1 LSATPTA
8 WAQAN
13 LGSKKSPAFT
23 SKEYEIPAGA
33 KVAFV
38 AIPEANS
45 TKTISIKNS
54 STTASFS
61 TAVSEADVTV
71 TLGT

>member
-1 LSATPTA
+1 LTDAPAA
-8 WAQAN
+8 WAQSN
-13 LGSKKSPAFT
+13 LGSKKSQSFT
-23 SKEYEIPAGA
+23 SKEYEIPSGA

-45 TKTISIKNS
+45 TKTVSIKNS

-61 TAVSEADVTV
+61 TTVYKESVTV